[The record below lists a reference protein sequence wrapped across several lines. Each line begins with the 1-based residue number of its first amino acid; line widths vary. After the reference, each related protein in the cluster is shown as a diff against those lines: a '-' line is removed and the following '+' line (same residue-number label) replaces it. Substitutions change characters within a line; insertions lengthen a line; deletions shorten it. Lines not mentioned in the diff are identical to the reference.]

1 MNENVENL
9 MIEHLRAIRS
19 DMHKMADSM
28 NRLKAE
34 MTAIRA
40 HMHGVQTLQEHD
52 HGDVADIKLRLDRIE
67 QRLDLVD

>member
-40 HMHGVQTLQEHD
+40 HMNGVQTLQEHD

-67 QRLDLVD
+67 